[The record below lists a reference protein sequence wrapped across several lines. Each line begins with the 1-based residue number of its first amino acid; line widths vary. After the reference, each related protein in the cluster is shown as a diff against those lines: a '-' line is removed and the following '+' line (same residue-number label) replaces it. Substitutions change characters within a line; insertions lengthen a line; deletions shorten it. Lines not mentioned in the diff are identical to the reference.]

1 MGGLLFFWLSP
12 KLTNFVTA
20 LEFQAVESQLKT
32 NQQHLAIQCG
42 LKTRHDMSGA
52 YKDLKDYNGLVGAH
66 EPKNHPVIP
75 VEGPVF
81 SSTLPLNSIW
91 SHVCTEVGL

>member
-1 MGGLLFFWLSP
+1 MGLLFFWLSP

-66 EPKNHPVIP
+66 GGDTQE
-75 VEGPVF
+75 
-81 SSTLPLNSIW
+81 LPRVWLMLKDRFFLRPSP
-91 SHVCTEVGL
+91 